1 MADLYFAH
9 FVTEINFHIVT
20 KCYKKLT
27 TLYFKSNIINDNLIA
42 YSNSV
47 EDADT
52 PCKTIGCKT
61 VQY

>member
-1 MADLYFAH
+1 MSISFAH
-9 FVTEINFHIVT
+9 FDTKINSNIVT
-20 KCYKKLT
+20 KCYRQLT
-27 TLYFKSNIINDNLIA
+27 TLYFKSNISNDNLIT
-42 YSNSV
+42 YSNFV